1 MDERLLVFDKV
12 VVLPRVS
19 NRHPDVAEAD
29 VLAAV
34 RTACAVR
41 RRNFDMPCHYCL
53 AGTDTKGRLIEVI
66 GAEQEDGTLIV
77 YHAMRLTAK
86 MAAELGID

>member
-1 MDERLLVFDKV
+1 MDERPLVFDNV

-19 NRHPDVAEAD
+19 SRHPDIAEAD

-34 RTACAVR
+34 KTVSAVR

-53 AGTDTKGRLIEVI
+53 AGADAKGRLIEVI

-77 YHAMRLTAK
+77 YHAMKLTAK
-86 MAAELGID
+86 MAAELGLD